1 MKRWILRVGEWAV
14 TASAVVAILC
24 AAALGVLLWAAT
36 AMVAT
41 LCALALDVLPWAAR
55 LAVAA
60 LILWWVAG
68 AFGWR

>member
-1 MKRWILRVGEWAV
+1 MKRWISCAGEWAV
-14 TASAVVAILC
+14 AASAMVAILV
-24 AAALGVLLWAAT
+24 AGALGILLWAA
-36 AMVAT
+36 ASAVAT

-68 AFGWR
+68 ALGWR